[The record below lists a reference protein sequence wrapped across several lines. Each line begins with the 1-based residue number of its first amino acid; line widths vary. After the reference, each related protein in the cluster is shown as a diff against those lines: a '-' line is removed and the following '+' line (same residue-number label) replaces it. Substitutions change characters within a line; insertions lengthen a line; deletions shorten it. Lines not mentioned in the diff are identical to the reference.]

1 MASKSL
7 QQEPEKAE
15 VIEEAL
21 DLLDQTLDRVKVL
34 YEQYFLG
41 IQKQPPQFLHTDV
54 ERKLRDIAQLQIRNT
69 ALRYRFVTLQQK
81 FGSYNAYWRRTLR
94 QIENG
99 TYLRNLSKLTR
110 MAAQTGE
117 EIPEEILAA
126 MPKRMREQV
135 RRDREAALAIA
146 ARRHQVARDDDDEPE
161 MTIEGLP
168 DNQSDPFD
176 PPTDLRRKTAKT
188 AGGAHIVDEADGD
201 LDLDAFFAEMEK
213 NPTRP
218 PPIANPALAR
228 ARTRERDRDKT
239 GNLPV
244 IGRTK
249 THSSSPSGAH
259 AVVADPTRPKRAPT
273 AQPPPPRGEPVSRPA
288 TAPIVGR
295 SDTDFDLDPPT
306 DLRRK
311 PQPPPQTTQV
321 PRPAPVQQT
330 TQVPRPA
337 PVQQPAPRP
346 TPLPQQMTPQQ
357 TTQIPRP
364 VTPAQT
370 TQIPRPAPSQ
380 QTTPIPRQGP
390 PQTTPFSRPIP
401 AIPIPA
407 IPPVP
412 ERPQTSQTNI
422 TFKSPMAPSQVTRP
436 NPIVAGSAASQETGP
451 VETLSGPFPAA
462 KPAPQPNVP
471 RPAPRAPAGRHDPGA
486 RTPAPQRAAPPPG
499 MTDAD
504 VNALYAKYVKAKEMV
519 GQTAGPGAYGKLLQ
533 TINAQAPKIM
543 EQYKAKG
550 VDFSV
555 VVKDNQVIIRAKPKP

>member
-135 RRDREAALAIA
+135 RRDREAAIAIA
-146 ARRHQVARDDDDEPE
+146 ARRKQVAEDDDEPE
-161 MTIEGLP
+161 MTIDGLP

-188 AGGAHIVDEADGD
+188 AGGAHVVDEADGD

-273 AQPPPPRGEPVSRPA
+273 AQPTPPRGEPVVSRPG

-311 PQPPPQTTQV
+311 PQPPPQV
-321 PRPAPVQQT
+321 PRPAPLPRPAPVQPQQT
-330 TQVPRPA
+330 TQVPRPVV
-337 PVQQPAPRP
+337 PPQQTQAPRP
-346 TPLPQQMTPQQ
+346 AVPPQT
-357 TTQIPRP
+357 
-364 VTPAQT
+364 AS
-370 TQIPRPAPSQ
+370 IPRPAPSQ
-380 QTTPIPRQGP
+380 QTTPIPRP
-390 PQTTPFSRPIP
+390 NPAQTTPFSRPIP
-401 AIPIPA
+401 AIPAIPA

-436 NPIVAGSAASQETGP
+436 NPIIAGSAANQQTMP

-471 RPAPRAPAGRHDPGA
+471 RPAARAPAGRVDPGA
-486 RTPAPQRAAPPPG
+486 RTPPPQRVAPPPG